1 MLDHQ
6 AFLREALRLAIEG
19 MDRGA
24 GGPFGAVV
32 VRDGE
37 ILGRGYNRVLETHD
51 PTAHAEVVAIRQ
63 ACQMVGHHHLDGCL
77 VYASCEPCP
86 MCLSAC
92 YWARVDRIYF
102 GASAVDAAA
111 AGFADDYIRRDLA
124 RPVPERQLLLE
135 PMLADEAQAP
145 FDAWRNKVNRQHYGP
160 QP

>member
-6 AFLREALRLAIEG
+6 AYLREALRLAIEG
-19 MDRGA
+19 MHRGA

-32 VRDGE
+32 VRDGQ

-86 MCLSAC
+86 MCLATC
-92 YWARVDRIYF
+92 YWAQVDRIYF

-124 RPVPERQLLLE
+124 RPVAERQLLLE
-135 PMLADEAQAP
+135 SLLADEAQAP